1 MLSRSGDSLEVSR
14 ADEMGRRS
22 QSGPNQLAEN
32 QRIFTVRGSYC
43 TILTLAPPYLLA
55 LCLTYAR
62 STSLSLALPCTNLL
76 QVLAPNPEIS
86 KEVSQFEAF
95 KASQWAKDL
104 GLRPYRTELC
114 VGWRAGGRS
123 VSAGQIDALYV
134 DKAGLYYL
142 VDFKRVESK
151 NILDPTKVA
160 TKRGFNGACG
170 LAPIDHVPDT
180 HYQHYSLQTSIS
192 NLMLH
197 DTHGIDVGER
207 MFLVRMYSD
216 RAQFERVP
224 CADLRA
230 EAKLLLDAEASRL
243 AAAPQPTQ
251 ATANLAAQPA
261 TDATSPAPTA
271 PSGSPAQDGSG
282 ARKRPVGAAPK
293 GKVWQ
298 DGAWVDLRQAK
309 RVCTPAT
316 APSLKLRPKGQVPRG
331 KMCDAML
338 GCWVERKRGFG
349 QQSSPPT
356 STEDQNMPPQSH
368 AARNTRC
375 RTR

>member
-1 MLSRSGDSLEVSR
+1 VANTNEFYAGWQREYERG
-14 ADEMGRRS
+14 
-22 QSGPNQLAEN
+22 N
-32 QRIFTVRGSYC
+32 QRHKYFSIIRDMLAAGGSHADAAKA
-43 TILTLAPPYLLA
+43 IRASWEAKGAEAARLGTLLHLHCEYDLN
-55 LCLTYAR
+55 
-62 STSLSLALPCTNLL
+62 SE
-76 QVLAPNPEIS
+76 VLAPNPEIS
-86 KEVSQFEAF
+86 KEISQFEAF

-180 HYQHYSLQTSIS
+180 HYQHYSLQTSIY
-192 NLMLH
+192 NVMLH

-207 MFLVRMYSD
+207 MFLVRMHSD
-216 RAQFERVP
+216 RAQFERVL
-224 CADLRA
+224 CVDLRA

-243 AAAPQPTQ
+243 AATMQPTQ
-251 ATANLAAQPA
+251 SAAPPPA
-261 TDATSPAPTA
+261 PHVTSPASA
-271 PSGSPAQDGSG
+271 SPSDGSPAQSGSE
-282 ARKRPVGAAPK
+282 ACKRPCGAAPK

-298 DGAWVDLRQAK
+298 EGQWVDNRPAK
-309 RVCTPAT
+309 QLCTPMTGCA
-316 APSLKLRPKGQVPRG
+316 LKVQPMG
-331 KMCDAML
+331 KPPNGKRWDGVA
-338 GCWVERKRGFG
+338 GCWVANERGCCKRKAP
-349 QQSSPPT
+349 SPPT
-356 STEDQNMPPQSH
+356 ADENRGPQPRRGRAH
-368 AARNTRC
+368 R
-375 RTR
+375 